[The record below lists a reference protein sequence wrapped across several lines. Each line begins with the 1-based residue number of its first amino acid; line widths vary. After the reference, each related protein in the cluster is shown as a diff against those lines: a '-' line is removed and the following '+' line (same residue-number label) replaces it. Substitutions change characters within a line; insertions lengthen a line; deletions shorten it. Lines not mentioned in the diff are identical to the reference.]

1 MNKLNRYYISQN
13 ISIDNA
19 LSMNQILHQIVN
31 EIKGIVDFINNL
43 ELRANEYTDEQ
54 IRLLNERLQA
64 QLETLE
70 QTLKTYTNDKI
81 NEYDVEVINPQLTE
95 IRNTIDTINR
105 TLNARIDNEVGILNR
120 RIDSEV
126 STLNRIIEDTKT
138 YLEDLIKKG
147 MSYVY
152 SSISGLHLPLQDVL
166 GEIGNVLKQSLSY
179 NWNSIDE
186 FKTIDKSFSANAN
199 VYNVDVTLFGYA
211 TKLTKG
217 INLEEVDE
225 ETIEGR
231 TGKWLHFEFDTPS
244 LFDSLNIGD
253 TMMVDYG
260 HGENSNEVAVTSN
273 YTFIMKTSN
282 TTAVAQLHSLSGTN
296 TYAFVGLDKQ
306 VGSSPPFTYET
317 IFDDLSKVT
326 ISYNNDFVAKNITFN
341 SIKLAMQEL
350 NVNYNSLAYTGVNT
364 FYELNETEKLFD
376 TDGVKSDYFTGNKY
390 KVIHNNFDSDFFA
403 YEEEENNE
411 NEGE

>member
-1 MNKLNRYYISQN
+1 MMKLNRLFLSQN

-31 EIKGIVDFINNL
+31 QIKEIVDFINNL
-43 ELRANEYTDEQ
+43 ELRANEYTDQE
-54 IRLLNERLQA
+54 ILKLKNNLES
-64 QLETLE
+64 QLATLE

-81 NEYDVEVINPQLTE
+81 DEYDVDVINPQLTE

-186 FKTIDKSFSANAN
+186 FKSLQFIPS
-199 VYNVDVTLFGYA
+199 GY
-211 TKLTKG
+211 TD
-217 INLEEVDE
+217 IPN
-225 ETIEGR
+225 
-231 TGKWLHFEFDTPS
+231 S
-244 LFDSLNIGD
+244 
-253 TMMVDYG
+253 DYG
-260 HGENSNEVAVTSN
+260 YKDESNGFFWNFQISNDNLTFNWYGSGSAGIFINNVNIDEQSAPFEIPLSYFTEQETVVGVYSSYGQMTVKILNKNIEV
-273 YTFIMKTSN
+273 
-282 TTAVAQLHSLSGTN
+282 
-296 TYAFVGLDKQ
+296 
-306 VGSSPPFTYET
+306 
-317 IFDDLSKVT
+317 
-326 ISYNNDFVAKNITFN
+326 NNNITFN
-341 SIKLAMQEL
+341 SIKTAMEYLQ
-350 NVNYNSLAYTGVNT
+350 VNYNSLAYTGVNT

>member
-54 IRLLNERLQA
+54 IALLNERLQA

-81 NEYDVEVINPQLTE
+81 NEYDAEVINPQLIE

-105 TLNARIDNEVGILNR
+105 TINARIDNEVGILNR
-120 RIDSEV
+120 KINSEV
-126 STLNRIIEDTKT
+126 STLNRTIEDTKT

-152 SSISGLHLPLQDVL
+152 SSI
-166 GEIGNVLKQSLSY
+166 IGNVLKQILSY

-186 FKTIDKSFSANAN
+186 FKNYQTGFEENLGDYYISN
-199 VYNVDVTLFGYA
+199 VGYSGQE
-211 TKLTKG
+211 TYTKG
-217 INLEEVDE
+217 VKISDIPLESNQKILYLEYDC
-225 ETIEGR
+225 
-231 TGKWLHFEFDTPS
+231 PS
-244 LFDSLNIGD
+244 MFDSLNVGATTIIGYVGSDSIDSLVNPMPSGATVTKLSNNKVSIKGFDGSVLD
-253 TMMVDYG
+253 TSEYLLIGIYFFNGGTGQMQRVF
-260 HGENSNEVAVTSN
+260 E
-273 YTFIMKTSN
+273 
-282 TTAVAQLHSLSGTN
+282 TAD
-296 TYAFVGLDKQ
+296 LDK
-306 VGSSPPFTYET
+306 VKMYYGNGLVE
-317 IFDDLSKVT
+317 SK
-326 ISYNNDFVAKNITFN
+326 ITFN
-341 SIKLAMQEL
+341 SIQLAMQEL

-390 KVIHNNFDSDFFA
+390 KTTHNNFDSDFFKS
-403 YEEEENNE
+403 NIN
-411 NEGE
+411 